1 MWVFLT
7 CMSASVPCV
16 CNACWDQQRGSNW
29 GYKPLYIAM
38 WVLGLEPGSLEEQ
51 LLAITRTSDL
61 GSVGKIVAKRRC
73 LQAVIISVRIG

>member
-7 CMSASVPCV
+7 CISASVPCV

-29 GYKPLYIAM
+29 VYKLLYIVM